1 MNGDL
6 TRAALLMGKDALG
19 RLARARVAVF
29 GVGGVGSWAAEA
41 LLRAGV
47 GHITLIDADVV
58 DVSNIN
64 RQLPATV
71 DTVGRPK
78 AEVLAERFASIR
90 PEAEVKPVVRF
101 YDEESASDF
110 DIAQYD
116 VIIDA
121 IDSVA
126 SKTHLILSATAKGI
140 KLFSSMGAAQR
151 LDPGRVEV
159 AEFWKVRG
167 CPLARALRQRF
178 KRGGTRPARKFR
190 CVFSEEPLSGEPKGT
205 SMVVT
210 ATFGLRLAALAIDCL
225 PKNNS
230 QT

>member
-6 TRAALLMGKDALG
+6 ARAELLMGAEALR
-19 RLARARVAVF
+19 RLAEARVAVF

-47 GHITLIDADVV
+47 GHLTLVDADVV
-58 DVSNIN
+58 DISNIN

-71 DTVGRPK
+71 DTMGLPK
-78 AEVLAERFASIR
+78 AEVLAGRFARIR
-90 PEAEVKPVVRF
+90 PEADVRAVVRF
-101 YDEESASDF
+101 YDEASDPDF
-110 DIAQYD
+110 NLAQYD

-126 SKTHLILSATAKGI
+126 AKAHLILSATEKGI
-140 KLFSSMGAAQR
+140 PLFSSMGAAQR
-151 LDPGRVEV
+151 LDPGRVDV

-178 KRGGTRPARKFR
+178 KRSGKRPSRKFR

-205 SMVVT
+205 AMTVT
-210 ATFGLRLAALAIDCL
+210 ATFGLRLAALAIAALTNDS
-225 PKNNS
+225 K
-230 QT
+230 